1 MATLAPPHGY
11 TCASRWPYLR
21 QGVGVAYRE
30 LAVCRKCVL
39 AEVLQGRFNLCI
51 FARTRVKERLMKPY
65 QLLAM
70 FLFPF
75 FASCRQQVPEEPR
88 ISIFADHIVTAA
100 QQEGISFAEAAARF
114 REMGYAGVDVSTN
127 IDPALLQTLDSL
139 GFAHACAIIWIDLV
153 AGPGEAEEE
162 GALDFM
168 RRTGWDKL
176 LLVPGFLPEDAG
188 DEVRDAAVARVAAF
202 ADKAAAEGFPVLVE
216 DFDNPR
222 SLCYDTGNYLY
233 CGEDVLPALEHFRD
247 RIGHVHLKDRRA
259 KSDAASVP
267 VGAGIVPVKEGVDKL
282 LESGYDGWFTVEQY
296 GSAQMLQ
303 DASVSIRT
311 VRAALTK

>member
-1 MATLAPPHGY
+1 
-11 TCASRWPYLR
+11 
-21 QGVGVAYRE
+21 
-30 LAVCRKCVL
+30 
-39 AEVLQGRFNLCI
+39 
-51 FARTRVKERLMKPY
+51 MKPY
-65 QLLAM
+65 QFLVM

-188 DEVRDAAVARVAAF
+188 DEVRDAAIARVAAF
-202 ADKAAAEGFPVLVE
+202 AEKAAAEGFPVLVE

-222 SLCYDTGNYLY
+222 SLCYDTAALDRLFAASAKLGHAFDTGNYLY

-247 RIGHVHLKDRRA
+247 RIGHVHLKDRVA
-259 KSDAASVP
+259 PDDMHCVP
-267 VGAGIVPVKEGVDKL
+267 AGSGCIPVAEIVGKL
-282 LESGYDGWFTVEQY
+282 VASGYNGWLTVEQY
-296 GSAQMLQ
+296 GSRQMLA
-303 DASVSIRT
+303 DSK
-311 VRAALTK
+311 AAYANVTAILKGE

>member
-1 MATLAPPHGY
+1 
-11 TCASRWPYLR
+11 
-21 QGVGVAYRE
+21 
-30 LAVCRKCVL
+30 
-39 AEVLQGRFNLCI
+39 
-51 FARTRVKERLMKPY
+51 MKPY
-65 QLLAM
+65 QFLVM

-75 FASCRQQVPEEPR
+75 FASCRQQAPEEPR

-100 QQEGISFAEAAARF
+100 QQEGISFAEAAARV

-127 IDPALLQTLDSL
+127 IDPVLLHTLDSL

-188 DEVRDAAVARVAAF
+188 DEVRDAAIARVAAF
-202 ADKAAAEGFPVLVE
+202 AEKAAAEGFPVLVE

-222 SLCYDTGNYLY
+222 ALCYDTAALDRLFAASGKLGHAFDTGNYLY

-267 VGAGIVPVKEGVDKL
+267 VGAGIVPVEEVVTRL
-282 LESGYDGWFTVEQY
+282 QESGYDGWFTVEQY
-296 GSAQMLQ
+296 GSAQMLE
-303 DASVSIRT
+303 DAAVSIRN
-311 VRAALTK
+311 VRNALAGAPGTFSARR

>member
-1 MATLAPPHGY
+1 
-11 TCASRWPYLR
+11 
-21 QGVGVAYRE
+21 
-30 LAVCRKCVL
+30 
-39 AEVLQGRFNLCI
+39 
-51 FARTRVKERLMKPY
+51 MKPY
-65 QLLAM
+65 QFLVM

-75 FASCRQQVPEEPR
+75 FASCRQPAPEQPR

-127 IDPALLQTLDSL
+127 IDPAMLQTLDSL

-188 DEVRDAAVARVAAF
+188 DEVRDAAIARVAAF
-202 ADKAAAEGFPVLVE
+202 AEKAAAEGFPVLVE

-222 SLCYDTGNYLY
+222 SLCYDTAALDRLFAASAKLGHAFDTGG
-233 CGEDVLPALEHFRD
+233 GERQAVDERRSCAVFSCRSEVKLICLNDLVTVVTQRVCDRIKRLVFQLSRSQQHARRRFCVLPDL
-247 RIGHVHLKDRRA
+247 V
-259 KSDAASVP
+259 
-267 VGAGIVPVKEGVDKL
+267 
-282 LESGYDGWFTVEQY
+282 
-296 GSAQMLQ
+296 
-303 DASVSIRT
+303 
-311 VRAALTK
+311 

>member
-1 MATLAPPHGY
+1 
-11 TCASRWPYLR
+11 
-21 QGVGVAYRE
+21 
-30 LAVCRKCVL
+30 
-39 AEVLQGRFNLCI
+39 
-51 FARTRVKERLMKPY
+51 MKPY
-65 QLLAM
+65 QFLVM

-75 FASCRQQVPEEPR
+75 FASCRQPAPEQPR

-127 IDPALLQTLDSL
+127 IDPAMLQTLDSL

-188 DEVRDAAVARVAAF
+188 DEVRDAAIARVAAF
-202 ADKAAAEGFPVLVE
+202 AEKALDRLFAASAKLGHAF
-216 DFDNPR
+216 
-222 SLCYDTGNYLY
+222 DTGNYLY

-267 VGAGIVPVKEGVDKL
+267 VGAGIVPVEEVVAKL

-296 GSAQMLQ
+296 GSAQMLE
-303 DASVSIRT
+303 DAAVSIRN